1 MRNIYLFIFKAAR
14 IGFIYVAE
22 AFPGKLAE
30 IYSSCMVLLKVERRM
45 VKKKLIFTK
54 HLFRARQS
62 ASFLYAPKNLFHA
75 KKL

>member
-1 MRNIYLFIFKAAR
+1 M
-14 IGFIYVAE
+14 AE

-30 IYSSCMVLLKVERRM
+30 IYSPRMVLLKVERRM
-45 VKKKLIFTK
+45 VKKKLILTK
-54 HLFRARQS
+54 HLLCARQN